1 MLTKTEGVITDVI
14 RDSGV
19 RNTQLTKWA
28 KTPVQCPSWLPC
40 KNCGQPSS
48 AFHAGGVY
56 YVSTFC
62 LTRSSWESTSWE
74 YREKIPTKMNVADLL
89 TKPMYGDLFWQH
101 LPGAL
106 SLIHD
111 NIEIRRQT
119 IQHVVYSNRRWW
131 IHVRMLFLLFYN
143 NRVKFV
149 ILLVFIFDSIFSYS
163 KWCILPPISG

>member
-1 MLTKTEGVITDVI
+1 
-14 RDSGV
+14 
-19 RNTQLTKWA
+19 
-28 KTPVQCPSWLPC
+28 
-40 KNCGQPSS
+40 
-48 AFHAGGVY
+48 
-56 YVSTFC
+56 
-62 LTRSSWESTSWE
+62 
-74 YREKIPTKMNVADLL
+74 MNVADLL

-149 ILLVFIFDSIFSYS
+149 ILLVFIF
-163 KWCILPPISG
+163 